1 MQNPNLTSDHLIF
14 THPQPSIWRIGM
26 WWLAL
31 GGPLLVAVASIAT
44 LMLALQ
50 GGDPIKAP
58 TQTSKQSLGPAAPAV
73 QLPSAAKDPGAADVP
88 AVQAR
93 NHAAT
98 ATATQAR

>member
-1 MQNPNLTSDHLIF
+1 MQNPNVASESLTF
-14 THPQPSIWRIGM
+14 VHPPTSIWRVGM

-50 GGDPIKAP
+50 GGDPTRAP
-58 TQTSKQSLGPAAPAV
+58 RSAAQAV
-73 QLPSAAKDPGAADVP
+73 QVPSAAKKSGAADVP

-98 ATATQAR
+98 ATQTR

>member
-1 MQNPNLTSDHLIF
+1 MQKPNLTNVGLTYS
-14 THPQPSIWRIGM
+14 HPQPSIWRIGM

-50 GGDPIKAP
+50 GGDPTQKGA
-58 TQTSKQSLGPAAPAV
+58 QTSTPASTQAQRQQAAAPH
-73 QLPSAAKDPGAADVP
+73 SGAADMP

-98 ATATQAR
+98 ATTTR

>member
-1 MQNPNLTSDHLIF
+1 MQKPNVASDSLIF
-14 THPQPSIWRIGM
+14 VHPPTSIWRVGM

-31 GGPLLVAVASIAT
+31 GGPLLVAVASITT

-50 GGDPIKAP
+50 GGDPTKAP
-58 TQTSKQSLGPAAPAV
+58 AHAPKQSAAP
-73 QLPSAAKDPGAADVP
+73 SAKNSGAADVP

-98 ATATQAR
+98 ATQPR